1 MRIDFIVPG
10 PFDILTGGN
19 QYDRHMAEQ
28 WRLAG
33 HSIEI
38 HALAGRSPV
47 PDDMALSSARDLLA
61 TLAANSVVVIDNL
74 VLAAFEDLAGA
85 LAARPLVILDHHP
98 TGLETGLD
106 PQTSAALIEIERR
119 LLRLARHV
127 VVTSATTASTL
138 GADFGVAADRIT
150 VIEPG
155 TAAAVRSTGSGH
167 ATINILSIGSLIPRK
182 GHDVLLRALAKL
194 FDLDWHLTIA
204 GSDRLDRVT
213 ANGLRALPQEL
224 GIAERVRFC
233 GEMQGEALAKL
244 WREADLFA
252 LATRYEGYGM
262 VIAEALKRGLPV
274 AVGNGGAA
282 AALLT
287 PECGVACPVG
297 DVDQMSKALRRLIYD
312 DTLRQS
318 MADAAFMIGATLPDW
333 PEQAQKF
340 AAILAHSARN
350 I

>member
-1 MRIDFIVPG
+1 MRIDFIVPT

-19 QYDRHMAEQ
+19 QYDRHMADQ

-33 HSIEI
+33 HSVDI
-38 HALAGRSPV
+38 HVLPGRSPV
-47 PDDMALSSARDLLA
+47 PDELALSSAGDLLRMLPTDA
-61 TLAANSVVVIDNL
+61 VVVMDNL
-74 VLAAFEDLAGA
+74 VLAAFENQADA
-85 LAARPLVILDHHP
+85 LAKRPLVILDHHP

-106 PQTSAALIEIERR
+106 PQTSDRLIAIERR
-119 LLRLARHV
+119 MLALARHV
-127 VVTSATTASTL
+127 VVTSVTTASTL
-138 GADFGVAADRIT
+138 KADFGVEANRLTI
-150 VIEPG
+150 IEPG
-155 TAAAVRSTGSGH
+155 TEPAPRSVGSGRP
-167 ATINILSIGSLIPRK
+167 TINILSIGSLIPRK
-182 GHDVLLRALAKL
+182 GHDVLLRALARL
-194 FDLDWHLTIA
+194 FDLDWRLTIA
-204 GSDRLDRVT
+204 GGDRLDPVT
-213 ANGLRALPQEL
+213 AHGLRALPEQL

-233 GEMQGEALAKL
+233 GEMHGEALANL

-297 DVDQMSKALRRLIYD
+297 DVDQMSKALRRMIFD
-312 DTLRQS
+312 ETLRRS
-318 MADAAFMIGATLPDW
+318 MADAAFAIGSTLPDW

-340 AAILAHSARN
+340 AAILAQAARN
-350 I
+350 N